1 MVINSI
7 SGVKIR
13 NIFETTKLLR
23 HYVCKKR
30 ESGVEIALIST
41 PIEGNSVGRHAV
53 STVFLDIST
62 RSRSPP
68 LGNGSAAAPRPSRGG
83 ARGGVCIFG

>member
-41 PIEGNSVGRHAV
+41 PIEGHSVLLFNGTQ
-53 STVFLDIST
+53 SNFFL
-62 RSRSPP
+62 
-68 LGNGSAAAPRPSRGG
+68 
-83 ARGGVCIFG
+83 

>member
-7 SGVKIR
+7 SGPKIR
-13 NIFETTKLLR
+13 NIFETTKRLR

-41 PIEGNSVGRHAV
+41 PIGGHSVPFLMERRETLFYNGTQRHEGTKNYFRTQRRRES
-53 STVFLDIST
+53 FYY
-62 RSRSPP
+62 
-68 LGNGSAAAPRPSRGG
+68 
-83 ARGGVCIFG
+83 

>member
-41 PIEGNSVGRHAV
+41 PIEGHSVGRHAV

-68 LGNGSAAAPRPSRGG
+68 LDNGSAAAPRPSRGG
-83 ARGGVCIFG
+83 VRGGVCIFG